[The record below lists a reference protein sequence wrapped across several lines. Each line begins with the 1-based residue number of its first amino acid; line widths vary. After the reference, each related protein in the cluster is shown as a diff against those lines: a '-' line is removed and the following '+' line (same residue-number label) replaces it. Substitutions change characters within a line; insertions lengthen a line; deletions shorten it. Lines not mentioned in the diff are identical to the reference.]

1 MTIHDGLTLA
11 IRGPRSLRR
20 DRASARVIRHEHRDE
35 RADAINEQKQPLRR
49 AARMDD
55 RFDGQPI
62 EQPSRRAVSDSS
74 IMPNKKR

>member
-35 RADAINEQKQPLRR
+35 RADAIDEQKQPLRPR
-49 AARMDD
+49 AWMTASTAS
-55 RFDGQPI
+55 QLNS
-62 EQPSRRAVSDSS
+62 PSRRAVSDSS